1 MKTHKTSVIL
11 SLIFILF
18 SLSLIAIENSEK
30 INKTLTI
37 PETDNYSEVYIN
49 NLHGSITVES
59 YKGKTLIV
67 EATKTI
73 TAKNEQELEKGKN
86 QIKLS
91 VYEYDKGL
99 FIYLDHP
106 CADFDAKKLE
116 LCYNC
121 DDHRNFWNKDYEFNM
136 DIIVKL
142 PEGVDFVDVSTVTN
156 GEIYIQNLDCNL
168 DVSNVNG
175 SLEVKNHSGNIE
187 ASTVNGDVI
196 VNFSSNPTSYANFS
210 TINGTIE
217 VECLKQL
224 SAKVHYKT
232 MHGDFFTNYDDI
244 EFLASQ
250 LIKTENKHHNSTKYK
265 MGSIKTFQVGNG
277 NADFS
282 FKTLNGD
289 MYLKN

>member
-1 MKTHKTSVIL
+1 MKTHKIL
-11 SLIFILF
+11 YISLLFILF
-18 SLSLIAIENSEK
+18 SLSSIAIESSEK
-30 INKTLTI
+30 INKTYII
-37 PETDNYSEVYIN
+37 PEIDNYSEVYIN
-49 NLHGSITVES
+49 NLHGSVTVES
-59 YKGKTLIV
+59 YNGKTVII

-73 TAKNEQELEKGKN
+73 NAKNENYLEKGKS
-86 QIKLS
+86 QINLS

-106 CADFDAKKLE
+106 CAELDKEELN

-121 DDHRNFWNKDYEFNM
+121 NGHHNFWNKYYEFNM
-136 DIIVKL
+136 DIVIKI
-142 PEGVDFVDVSTVTN
+142 PEGVDFVDASTVNN
-156 GEIYIQNLDCNL
+156 GEILIRNLECNL

-175 SLEVKNHSGNIE
+175 SLEVKNHTGNIN
-187 ASTVNGDVI
+187 ATTVNGDVT

-224 SAKVHYKT
+224 SAEVNYKT
-232 MHGDFFTNYDDI
+232 MHGDFFTNYEDI
-244 EFLASQ
+244 EFLA
-250 LIKTENKHHNSTKYK
+250 NKLVKSESKHRQTTKYK
-265 MGSIKTFQVGNG
+265 MGSTKSFKIGKGE
-277 NADFS
+277 AEFS